1 MAGYA
6 DDWSMSNNAIDAY
19 DRGLRPRSKWSKA
32 DILDALPT
40 DARTY
45 LQLDEYPLEFLREY
59 FLEVEEWHHTSK
71 HYNRTDF
78 CRPSIAH
85 WSTSTTEDVQNL
97 YIVWLQRQQ
106 KVQAAKTAAP
116 RKVRVTYTH
125 WIDKRT
131 HKTVT
136 EYALVRGSWIY
147 TQSGLRKRADGTNIR
162 VDETYKR
169 APRGTAQIFQEIER
183 RMNGGGANGAK
194 AGAQPVD
201 DYYANKVRHHLQ
213 NKLRMTDADPAP
225 VTAWAEAVGRASK
238 AEKRVLE
245 RRNIEHHGVLVDGD
259 GTICGYTE
267 SAPSVDEL
275 GRVTWDSYTLTPE
288 TCTAAGVPPTRRVSV
303 GCSYWFSHPNLA
315 DGKTLAHVTFPEVG
329 LGSARDKQGRIK
341 H

>member
-19 DRGLRPRSKWSKA
+19 DRGLRPRSKWGKA
-32 DILDALPT
+32 DILHALDRQTHPQ
-40 DARTY
+40 D
-45 LQLDEYPLEFLREY
+45 
-59 FLEVEEWHHTSK
+59 
-71 HYNRTDF
+71 
-78 CRPSIAH
+78 RPSP
-85 WSTSTTEDVQNL
+85 STRSFADPGSTRKAVYAN
-97 YIVWLQRQQ
+97 
-106 KVQAAKTAAP
+106 APTAP
-116 RKVRVTYTH
+116 TS
-125 WIDKRT
+125 
-131 HKTVT
+131 
-136 EYALVRGSWIY
+136 ALMRPTS
-147 TQSGLRKRADGTNIR
+147 
-162 VDETYKR
+162 

-267 SAPSVDEL
+267 SVPSVDEL

-303 GCSYWFSHPNLA
+303 GRGYWFSHPNLA
-315 DGKTLAHVTFPEVG
+315 GGKTLAHVTFPEVG
-329 LGSARDKQGRIK
+329 LGSARDEQGRIK
-341 H
+341 R

>member
-1 MAGYA
+1 
-6 DDWSMSNNAIDAY
+6 MSNNAIDAY
-19 DRGLRPRSKWSKA
+19 DRCLRPRSKWGKA
-32 DILDALPT
+32 DILDALPA

-45 LQLDEYPLEFLREY
+45 LQLDSTRSSSCE
-59 FLEVEEWHHTSK
+59 
-71 HYNRTDF
+71 
-78 CRPSIAH
+78 
-85 WSTSTTEDVQNL
+85 STSSRSKSGT
-97 YIVWLQRQQ
+97 
-106 KVQAAKTAAP
+106 
-116 RKVRVTYTH
+116 
-125 WIDKRT
+125 
-131 HKTVT
+131 T

-303 GCSYWFSHPNLA
+303 GRSYWFSHPNLA

>member
-1 MAGYA
+1 M
-6 DDWSMSNNAIDAY
+6 
-19 DRGLRPRSKWSKA
+19 KT
-32 DILDALPT
+32 T
-40 DARTY
+40 DT
-45 LQLDEYPLEFLREY
+45 
-59 FLEVEEWHHTSK
+59 
-71 HYNRTDF
+71 
-78 CRPSIAH
+78 
-85 WSTSTTEDVQNL
+85 
-97 YIVWLQRQQ
+97 
-106 KVQAAKTAAP
+106 

-125 WIDKRT
+125 WIDKHT

-169 APRGTAQIFQEIER
+169 APRGTAHIFQEIER

-267 SAPSVDEL
+267 SVPSVDEL

-303 GCSYWFSHPNLA
+303 GRGYWFSHPNLA

-329 LGSARDKQGRIK
+329 LGSARDEQGRIK
-341 H
+341 R